1 VPLCNISLVLNLL
14 SLTDDD
20 VCSRIAAPTNV
31 LNKFLFNR
39 LNQEVEKQD
48 TASIVYMFMLIQTTQ
63 DLYISS
69 SVISKYN
76 FDI

>member
-1 VPLCNISLVLNLL
+1 MLILL
-14 SLTDDD
+14 SMSEDD
-20 VCSRIAAPTNV
+20 VCSRIADPTNF
-31 LNKFLFNR
+31 LNMFLFNCP
-39 LNQEVEKQD
+39 NQEVKKQH
-48 TASIVYMFMLIQTTQ
+48 TASVVSMFMLIQTTQ